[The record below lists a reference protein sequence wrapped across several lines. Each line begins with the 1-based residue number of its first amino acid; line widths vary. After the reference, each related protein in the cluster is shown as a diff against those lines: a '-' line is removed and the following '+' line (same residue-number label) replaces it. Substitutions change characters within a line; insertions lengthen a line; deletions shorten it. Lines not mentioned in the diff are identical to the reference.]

1 MRLDPAPV
9 LPQTLETRHH
19 VHHAK
24 AVDVRHER
32 ITTVILAIKDIGN
45 SITVAVA
52 NLAEI

>member
-9 LPQTLETRHH
+9 LPQTSETRHH

-24 AVDVRHER
+24 ALDIRHQR
-32 ITTVILAIKDIGN
+32 ITTVILAVRDVSN
-45 SITVAVA
+45 SIAITVT